1 MKSSHLAKADF
12 LRDLVKMTREL
23 YAMGDFTSDDPVW
36 PILSAKLDGFVQA
49 GLLLDVAKRDEVQS
63 AIDRVHFEV
72 FDETREARRQR
83 RMSEIS
89 DNELRPQWDDF
100 DSPAY
105 ERKSDK

>member
-23 YAMGDFTSDDPVW
+23 YAMGDFTSDDPGW